1 MGMRRTVATVG
12 ALAVLNGLQRGMT
25 WWRKRQV
32 IVA

>member
-1 MGMRRTVATVG
+1 MNKLIAIVG